1 MAAEK
6 KCTGD
11 CLGCPMQQQ
20 IYCSSQRT
28 HAILENQ
35 RSFEARL
42 ERIERSLDRL
52 ASTESL
58 IPLDNAQSAGG
69 AEQ

>member
-1 MAAEK
+1 
-6 KCTGD
+6 
-11 CLGCPMQQQ
+11 MQQQ

-28 HAILENQ
+28 YAMMENQ

-52 ASTESL
+52 ANTESL

>member
-1 MAAEK
+1 MADK
-6 KCTGD
+6 TCTGD
-11 CLGCPMQQQ
+11 CLRCPMQQQ

-28 HAILENQ
+28 YAMMENQ

-52 ASTESL
+52 ANTESL